1 MTDRAALLDYADQ
14 LLDGTVTLG
23 LRGPRTAAL
32 LARRAFEDWLD
43 EFCASWTP
51 NVGPRPSTASKLVVL
66 EAFRGAALGERA
78 KRIWYQLSVVCHHHA
93 YELQPS
99 ASEVR
104 HLVSAVRALDTEPA
118 KR

>member
-66 EAFRGAALGERA
+66 EVVRGAAVGERA
-78 KRIWYQLSVVCHHHA
+78 KRMWYQLVGGLSSPRVRTAAVGVGGA
-93 YELQPS
+93 PS
-99 ASEVR
+99 GQRGAGVG
-104 HLVSAVRALDTEPA
+104 HLAG
-118 KR
+118 